1 MNEDQEVI
9 IVEAPVETEV
19 PEIEEE
25 AVEVAEPVADAAQA
39 PNARDAAYQYLRDNP
54 DELRD
59 LARVAQRMT
68 AQEVQQQR
76 LVRPEPPDEA
86 DYPTWEQYHAAVKT
100 YQVQMADYTDRA
112 IEAAVTQATSKLA
125 SQYDPIVEDQA
136 VTKAVG
142 QIASKFGVPEEAKGF
157 IAENLRGLSPQI
169 IAGLDDGARRI
180 LALAAKGE
188 ALERGAM
195 PTGRTNGKNIPAA
208 EPVAGI
214 GPVSVQLAEGVTR
227 GELDAYLK
235 MTGKTMNRDTVAA
248 LRKDGYLK

>member
-9 IVEAPVETEV
+9 IVEAPVETEA
-19 PEIEEE
+19 PDIEEV
-25 AVEVAEPVADAAQA
+25 AVEVAEPVAEAAA
-39 PNARDAAYQYLRDNP
+39 VPNARDAAYQYLRDNP

-68 AQEVQQQR
+68 AQEPETLKAPDPDDFTTWEDYFRADRIYQQQYTAQEVAR
-76 LVRPEPPDEA
+76 A
-86 DYPTWEQYHAAVKT
+86 EQRI
-100 YQVQMADYTDRA
+100 QQ
-112 IEAAVTQATSKLA
+112 
-125 SQYDPIVEDQA
+125 QYEPIVGTQA
-136 VTKAVG
+136 VTMAVD

-214 GPVSVQLAEGVTR
+214 GPVSVQLADGVTK

>member
-9 IVEAPVETEV
+9 IVEAPVEAEV
-19 PEIEEE
+19 PVEEV
-25 AVEVAEPVADAAQA
+25 AVEVEPEPVAYVAAVR
-39 PNARDAAYQYLRDNP
+39 NARDAAYQYLRDNP
-54 DELRD
+54 DELKD

-68 AQEVQQQR
+68 AQE
-76 LVRPEPPDEA
+76 PETLKAPDP
-86 DYPTWEQYHAAVKT
+86 DDFTTWEDYFRANNEYTQKAINAAVS
-100 YQVQMADYTDRA
+100 
-112 IEAAVTQATSKLA
+112 EAVGGIAK
-125 SQYDPIVEDQA
+125 QYEPIVGTQA
-136 VTKAVG
+136 VTMAVD

-235 MTGKTMNRDTVAA
+235 MTGKTMNRETVAE

>member
-19 PEIEEE
+19 PVEEV
-25 AVEVAEPVADAAQA
+25 AVEVEPEPVAEAAA
-39 PNARDAAYQYLRDNP
+39 TPNARDVAYQYLRDNP
-54 DELRD
+54 EEMQS

-68 AQEVQQQR
+68 QQE
-76 LVRPEPPDEA
+76 PEALKAPDP
-86 DYPTWEQYHAAVKT
+86 DDFGTWEEYFRANNEYTQKAINAAVS
-100 YQVQMADYTDRA
+100 
-112 IEAAVTQATSKLA
+112 EAVGGITR
-125 SQYDPIVEDQA
+125 QYEPIVGTQA
-136 VTKAVG
+136 VTMAVD

-157 IAENLRGLSPQI
+157 IAENLRGLSPQV

-214 GPVSVQLAEGVTR
+214 GPIEWQCAPGHTI
-227 GELDAYLK
+227 GEIEAYLK
-235 MTGKTMNRDTVAA
+235 MTNQPKNAA
-248 LRKDGYLK
+248 THAKLKREGYLK

>member
-19 PEIEEE
+19 PVEEV
-25 AVEVAEPVADAAQA
+25 AVEVEPEPVAEAAA
-39 PNARDAAYQYLRDNP
+39 TPNARDVAYQYLRDNP
-54 DELRD
+54 EEMQS

-68 AQEVQQQR
+68 QQE
-76 LVRPEPPDEA
+76 PEALKAPDP
-86 DYPTWEQYHAAVKT
+86 DDFGTWEEYFRANNEYTQKAINAAVS
-100 YQVQMADYTDRA
+100 
-112 IEAAVTQATSKLA
+112 EAVGGITR
-125 SQYDPIVEDQA
+125 QYEPIVGTQA
-136 VTKAVG
+136 VTMAVD

-157 IAENLRGLSPQI
+157 IAENLRGLSPQV

-214 GPVSVQLAEGVTR
+214 GPVQVQLADGVTK